1 MNTEDVRNALLELL
15 HEDIEKG
22 KTWFFPSN
30 VNEHYILMLGLTVK
44 ESVQAIGAGSGSLL
58 LMVLLFRSANVW
70 AFLLYIFAG
79 GIGFFSVWGYKAF
92 KPISDRP
99 NISISDYRKEKKVFQ
114 QKQKVYYC
122 RPNEQVKEKV

>member
-15 HEDIEKG
+15 HEDTEKG

-30 VNEHYILMLGLTVK
+30 VNEHYLLFLGLTVK
-44 ESVQAIGAGSGSLL
+44 ESIQAISTGIGSLL
-58 LMVLLFRSANVW
+58 LMVVLFRSANIW
-70 AFLLYIFAG
+70 TLLLYVFAG
-79 GIGFFSVWGYKAF
+79 GIGFFSVWGYKVF

-99 NISISDYRKEKKVFQ
+99 NISISDYRKEQRVFQ

-122 RPNEQVKEKV
+122 RPNEQVKERM

>member
-1 MNTEDVRNALLELL
+1 MNTEDVRNALVELL
-15 HEDIEKG
+15 HEDTEKG

-44 ESVQAIGAGSGSLL
+44 ESIQALTMGIGSLF

-70 AFLLYIFAG
+70 AFLLYAFAG
-79 GIGFFSVWGYKAF
+79 GIGFFSVWGYKVF

-99 NISISDYRKEKKVFQ
+99 NISISEYQKEKKFFQ

-122 RPNEQVKEKV
+122 QPNKQVKERI